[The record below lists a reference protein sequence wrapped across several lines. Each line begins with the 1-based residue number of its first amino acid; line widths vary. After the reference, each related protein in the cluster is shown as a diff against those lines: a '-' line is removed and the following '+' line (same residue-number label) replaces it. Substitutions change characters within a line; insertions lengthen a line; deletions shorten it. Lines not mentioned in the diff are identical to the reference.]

1 MRIKKSIF
9 FLNYDTITPEY
20 QLFHFYRVRK
30 FTNDDYNSLKEFKKI
45 QNFNF
50 PSMKTEQDAW
60 WTPPEFIK
68 NYGRLNRPKESVLYL
83 SNELTNSIYETRCKD
98 GECFFVMVYES
109 KRQMRISQLHTV
121 SYMEELTELEN
132 AKRILMHNFL
142 IHEFTKIVPGGR
154 ENEYMSSLIIYEEF
168 FKKYEIDAFIYP
180 SISSLR
186 KTGFNIAFPVEKAKE
201 NLSLCGVMV
210 LQLAGKGRDSE
221 FTLIPYLDGFFDEK
235 QGYDFHPFNSEISR
249 KKFGNFSFIRDG
261 GL

>member
-1 MRIKKSIF
+1 
-9 FLNYDTITPEY
+9 
-20 QLFHFYRVRK
+20 
-30 FTNDDYNSLKEFKKI
+30 
-45 QNFNF
+45 
-50 PSMKTEQDAW
+50 MKTEQDAW